1 MSNKTKMK
9 IEKVTAE
16 YANWALIKAY
26 EDAGIDA
33 TTKAEVADLIKN
45 RFVESVCEKD
55 HGPRG
60 FLVLTDWHTWG
71 RGETLAEAAG
81 SALKAGAPRK
91 AKAVVTL
98 VLNDAKPSVNQH
110 GGTCASSGATLL
122 YLGVVGTLGSI
133 LTANKGGAK

>member
-45 RFVESVCEKD
+45 RFTETVSHTS
-55 HGPRG
+55 HGPRT
-60 FLVLTDWHTWG
+60 FVVMTDWGTWG
-71 RGETLAEAAG
+71 RGETLAEAAAK
-81 SALKAGAPRK
+81 ALKAGAPRK
-91 AKAVVTL
+91 AKAIATL
-98 VLNDAKPSVNQH
+98 VLNDAEPGICSDGSLSYASK
-110 GGTCASSGATLL
+110 GTSI
-122 YLGVVGTLGSI
+122 YLGVVGTLGSV
-133 LTANKGGAK
+133 LLANKGGAK